1 MSLQAYQRASE
12 QAEGPKQTEYRLF
25 GLVTRALM
33 DAEQKDESDLSGRM
47 RALHWNR
54 RLWTTLAG
62 DCSSPENRLPME
74 LRANII
80 SLSIWVDKHTSQV
93 MQRKGKIQDLID
105 VNRIIM
111 QGLSGQMAAQPA
123 PAAASPP
130 SAPPSG
136 GYPNLQRA

>member
-1 MSLQAYQRASE
+1 MSLQAYQRAAE

-33 DAEQKDESDLSGRM
+33 DAEQKDVTDLSGRM

-54 RLWTTLAG
+54 RLWTTLAT
-62 DCSSPENRLPME
+62 DCANPDNRLPVQ

-80 SLSIWVDKHTSQV
+80 SLSIWVDKHTSEV
-93 MQRKGKIQDLID
+93 MQKQAAIQPLID

-111 QGLSGQMAAQPA
+111 QGLSGQMAGS
-123 PAAASPP
+123 PAAASPEGAATP
-130 SAPPSG
+130 MAQSA
-136 GYPNLQRA
+136 

>member
-1 MSLQAYQRASE
+1 MSLQAYQRAAE

-33 DAEQKDESDLSGRM
+33 DATQKDASDHSGRM

-54 RLWTTLAG
+54 RLWTTLAT
-62 DCSSPENRLPME
+62 DCANPDNRLPVP

-80 SLSIWVDKHTSQV
+80 SLSIWVDKHTSDV
-93 MQRKGKIQDLID
+93 MQKQAAIQPLID

-111 QGLSGQMAAQPA
+111 QGLSGQMTGSSAATPA
-123 PAAASPP
+123 DGAAAPLAQ
-130 SAPPSG
+130 SA
-136 GYPNLQRA
+136 

>member
-1 MSLQAYQRASE
+1 MSLQAYQKAAE

-33 DAEQKDESDLSGRM
+33 EAADADESDLSRRM

-62 DCSSPENRLPME
+62 DCASPGNALPE
-74 LRANII
+74 QTRASII
-80 SLSIWVDKHTSQV
+80 SLSIWVDKHTSGV
-93 MQRKGKIQDLID
+93 MRREQPIQPLID

-111 QGLSGQMAAQPA
+111 QGLSGQMAGQGAERQTA
-123 PAAASPP
+123 
-130 SAPPSG
+130 
-136 GYPNLQRA
+136 

>member
-12 QAEGPKQTEYRLF
+12 HAEGPKQTEYRLF

-33 DAEQKDESDLSGRM
+33 DAVQKDESDLSGRM

-62 DCSSPENRLPME
+62 DCANPDNRLPME

-93 MQRKGKIQDLID
+93 MQRQGKIQDLID

-111 QGLSGQMAAQPA
+111 QGLSGQTASARDVQTGAPGGAGGDLTSMAQTA
-123 PAAASPP
+123 
-130 SAPPSG
+130 
-136 GYPNLQRA
+136 

>member
-1 MSLQAYQRASE
+1 MSLQAYQRAAE

-33 DAEQKDESDLSGRM
+33 DAAQKDEADFSGRI

-62 DCSSPENRLPME
+62 DCANPGNTLPDA
-74 LRANII
+74 LKANII

-93 MQRKGKIQDLID
+93 MQRQESIQPLID

-111 QGLSGQMAAQPA
+111 QGLSGQ
-123 PAAASPP
+123 AAAAEQPP
-130 SAPPSG
+130 LAQSA
-136 GYPNLQRA
+136 